1 MIKFIIKKTIK
12 DCENVTNNDVRQ
24 NYTILGGVLGI
35 ICNLFLFIVKL
46 TSGIFLNSIAIIS
59 DAFNNFSDMGSSI
72 VALVG
77 AKMSSL
83 KPDKEHPFGHGRFE
97 YISSFIV
104 SFIIIYVGIELF
116 RNSLDKI
123 INPSEVNFSWII
135 FIILCLSVLVKVWMY
150 SYNKYM
156 GKKTNNPILKA
167 TAQDSL
173 NDVISTSVVIVSL
186 LIMNYVTFPLDGI
199 MGVIV
204 SILILKSGYD
214 IAKETISLLLGEKPS
229 KELVESIERIILS
242 HNEIIG
248 IHDLLVH
255 DYGPGRVFA
264 SCHAEVLDTF
274 NITKAHE
281 VIDYIE
287 EEINRKLNIIM
298 VIHMD
303 PISLNNEKL
312 NIAKETIKEV
322 IRQYGNIDGHDYRL
336 VDGENQI
343 NIIFDLVIPFDE
355 TKDSIDKIIDEI
367 KEKLKEKD
375 NRYNL
380 VIKIENK
387 YHE

>member
-1 MIKFIIKKTIK
+1 MIKFIIKRTIK
-12 DCENVTNNDVRQ
+12 NSENVTDNNVRQ
-24 NYTILGGVLGI
+24 KYTILGGVLGI

-46 TSGIFLNSIAIIS
+46 VSGIFLNSIAIIS
-59 DAFNNFSDMGSSI
+59 DAFNNFSDMGSSV

-116 RNSLDKI
+116 RNSIDKI

-135 FIILCLSVLVKVWMY
+135 FIILCLSVLVKIWMF

-156 GKKTNNPILKA
+156 GKKTNNPVLKA

-173 NDVISTSVVIVSL
+173 NDVISTSVVIISL
-186 LIMNYVTFPLDGI
+186 LIMNYVDFPLDGI

-204 SILILKSGYD
+204 SFLILKSGYE

-229 KELVESIERIILS
+229 KELVDSIEQIVLN
-242 HNEIIG
+242 HKEIIG

-264 SCHAEVLDTF
+264 SCHAEVLDTYD
-274 NITKAHE
+274 ISKAHE

-287 EEINRKLNIIM
+287 EEINHKLNIIM

-303 PISLNNEKL
+303 PITLNNEKL
-312 NIAKETIKEV
+312 NIAKNAIKEV
-322 IRQYGNIDGHDYRL
+322 ISNYNNVDGHDYRL
-336 VDGENQI
+336 VNGENQI
-343 NIIFDLVIPFDE
+343 NIIFDLVVPFDE
-355 TKDSIDKIIDEI
+355 SKENISLIIDKI
-367 KEKLKEKD
+367 KEKLKNID
-375 NRYNL
+375 SRYNL

>member
-1 MIKFIIKKTIK
+1 MIKFIIKRTIK
-12 DCENVTNNDVRQ
+12 NSENVTDNNVRQ
-24 NYTILGGVLGI
+24 KYTILGGILGI

-46 TSGIFLNSIAIIS
+46 VSGIFLNSIAIIS
-59 DAFNNFSDMGSSI
+59 DAFNNFSDMGSSV

-116 RNSLDKI
+116 RNSIDKI

-135 FIILCLSVLVKVWMY
+135 FIILCLSVLVKIWMF

-156 GKKTNNPILKA
+156 GKKTNNPVLKA

-173 NDVISTSVVIVSL
+173 NDVISTSVVIISL
-186 LIMNYVTFPLDGI
+186 LIMNYVDFPLDGI

-204 SILILKSGYD
+204 SFLILKSGYE

-229 KELVESIERIILS
+229 KELVDSIEQIVLN
-242 HNEIIG
+242 HKEIIG

-264 SCHAEVLDTF
+264 SCHAEVLDTYD
-274 NITKAHE
+274 ICKAHE

-287 EEINRKLNIIM
+287 EEINHKLNIIM

-303 PISLNNEKL
+303 PITLNNEKL
-312 NIAKETIKEV
+312 NIAKNAIKEV
-322 IRQYGNIDGHDYRL
+322 ISNYNNVDGHDYRL
-336 VDGENQI
+336 VNGENQI
-343 NIIFDLVIPFDE
+343 NIIFDLVVPFDE
-355 TKDSIDKIIDEI
+355 SKENISLIIDKI
-367 KEKLKEKD
+367 KEKLKNID
-375 NRYNL
+375 SRYNL